1 MKLDITTEKHNTA
14 KQLTVGLNE
23 IESLKKEFDELK
35 AKFEN
40 NEQIGI
46 ELKVYEIPYFYLS
59 ISFHFPSFR
68 FFVFFLP
75 ALT

>member
-46 ELKVYEIPYFYLS
+46 ELKVYEIPYFYLQ
-59 ISFHFPSFR
+59 FPST
-68 FFVFFLP
+68 FFDFFYFLFYKH
-75 ALT
+75 LHD